1 MKPAACPAVLVA
13 IMFRC
18 WTPGGLVGGPSKQTY
33 KKRDCPQACAW
44 PRSGCL
50 LAIMGP
56 EQGEQCACARVCVC
70 ARVRARTHAC
80 CHFAILVP
88 FWGAVRAAFCGWGV
102 QPVADIRASVT
113 FLFGMFV
120 SVKRFII
127 FL

>member
-18 WTPGGLVGGPSKQTY
+18 WTPGGLVGDPSKQTY

-56 EQGEQCACARVCVC
+56 EQGEQCACARACVLPLGNSG
-70 ARVRARTHAC
+70 AVLPPAA
-80 CHFAILVP
+80 
-88 FWGAVRAAFCGWGV
+88 WGAVRAAFCGWDV